1 MSNYAQIQNG
11 VAIEIVSPAA
21 YNTFNPTTQALFVS
35 CPSTVTVGYTYV
47 APSTWTAPPVPP
59 PPVVKYPILTPMQFY
74 LAFTPAERIA
84 IKKSTDPDVQEFWAT
99 YEVAVQLG
107 NTIDPNLVS
116 VQEGLA
122 WLATPTSATPPG
134 PGILV
139 STARIAQ
146 ISEGIPQ

>member
-11 VAIEIVSPAA
+11 VAVEIVSQAA
-21 YNTFNPTTQALFVS
+21 FNTFNPTVQALFVS
-35 CPSTVTVGYTYV
+35 CPSTVTVGYTYI
-47 APSTWTAPPVPP
+47 APSTWTAPPAPP
-59 PPVVKYPILTPMQFY
+59 APIVKYPILSPMAFY

-84 IKKSTDPDVQEFWAT
+84 IKKSTDPDVLEFWAT
-99 YEVAVQLG
+99 YELAAQL
-107 NTIDPNLVS
+107 NHTIDPNLAS

-134 PGILV
+134 PGILA

>member
-1 MSNYAQIQNG
+1 MSNYAQIQN
-11 VAIEIVSPAA
+11 EIVVEVVSQSA
-21 YNTFNPTTQALFVS
+21 YDTFNTTVQALFVE

-47 APSTWTAPPVPP
+47 APSTWTAPLAPP
-59 PPVVKYPILTPMQFY
+59 APVVKYPVLTPMQFY
-74 LAFTPAERIA
+74 LAFTPTERIA
-84 IKKSTDPDVQEFWAT
+84 IKKSADPDVQEFWAT